1 MIELLSESLEGL
13 SAAMIAELGRYRH
26 QVFIEKLGWDV
37 VSTSRVRDQ
46 EFTPEHEHGTRD
58 HYAKNAQGKNCR
70 PRHEVR
76 ECPDGRSEGQAATQ
90 AAALTAR
97 HLVAECRCQHLRHV
111 NASGRRARADRP
123 SRYCPDP
130 GNGKDCQRCHFWGE
144 AVRGRGA
151 QPLGGWEARVSGPG
165 GFEKGGHPPSACA
178 VTRTGRSPG

>member
-1 MIELLSESLEGL
+1 MV
-13 SAAMIAELGRYRH
+13 RWVYR
-26 QVFIEKLGWDV
+26 
-37 VSTSRVRDQ
+37 
-46 EFTPEHEHGTRD
+46 TPEHEHGTRD